1 MTRKGGQFTGKRVL
15 ISGGG
20 TGIGRSLALA
30 FAEEGGE
37 VCIVGRKESSLA
49 EVAAAG
55 SDGIRFTVC
64 DVADEKRWR
73 EIVAEER
80 PDVLINNA
88 AISMGTD
95 LFGETDPSWETI
107 FAINLQGT
115 LSSCREAAKFM
126 RERGSGRIVNITSV
140 HGRICEKG
148 SAAYG
153 VAKAA
158 VDQLTRCLAVELGP
172 YGILVNA
179 VAPGFV
185 DTPMSRAS
193 GENELETEWFRRNF
207 VENRRIPLGRAAQP
221 EEMVGAVFFFAGSSN
236 TYVTGQVLAVD
247 GGLTLTL

>member
-1 MTRKGGQFTGKRVL
+1 MNTADDRFRNQRVL

-20 TGIGRSLALA
+20 TGIGRALA
-30 FAEEGGE
+30 FAFAKAGGE
-37 VCIVGRKESSLA
+37 VCIVGRTEATLA
-49 EVAAAG
+49 EVVRESEG
-55 SDGIRFTVC
+55 RIRFAIC
-64 DVADEKRWR
+64 DVADVDRWR
-73 EIVAEER
+73 TIVADER
-80 PDVLINNA
+80 PDVLVNNA
-88 AISMGTD
+88 AVSLGTD
-95 LFGETDPSWETI
+95 LFSETDTSWETV
-107 FAINLQGT
+107 FSINLHGA
-115 LSSCREAAKFM
+115 LASCREAAKFM
-126 RERGSGRIVNITSV
+126 RERGSGRIVNVTSV

-179 VAPGFV
+179 IAPGFV

-193 GENELETEWFRRNF
+193 GENELETEWFRKNF
-207 VENRRIPLGRAAQP
+207 IENGRIPLGRAAQP
-221 EEMVGAVFFFAGSSN
+221 EEMAGVVLFLAGREN